1 MSAGAFDG
9 VKVLDFCWVVIGP
22 MLTRYL
28 ADFGASVVRVES
40 KTRMETLRLSQP
52 FKDGV
57 AGENRSG
64 YFSNYNV
71 NKLGITVNMAL
82 PAARE
87 VILPLVSWADVVTD
101 NFTPGT
107 MERWG
112 LAPEDLR
119 RINPRVVSFSA
130 SMLGS
135 GGPHSAQPGYG
146 PVLTSLAGLSH
157 LTGWPDRPP
166 SSPYGAYTDFLLPH
180 LGIAAIAAA
189 LEQAERT
196 GKGTHIELS
205 QLEGS
210 LQYLAPVL
218 LDAQANGRAAQ
229 RQANEDEAMAPHA
242 VYRCAGDD
250 AWCAIA
256 VVSDAHWRA
265 LCGAMSKP
273 LLIEDA
279 RFETLASRKANE
291 AALDAAVEAWTRTL
305 SPGEVMERCQQAGV
319 AAGAVQTCE
328 ALFADP
334 QLRHRGHFVWLEHPE
349 IGVHATDGNAFTLSA
364 TPANY
369 KRPAPLLGQ
378 HTRQVCRELL
388 GLSDERIDEL
398 YETGVLE

>member
-28 ADFGASVVRVES
+28 ADFGASVIRVES
-40 KTRMETLRLSQP
+40 KTRLETLRLSQP

-57 AGENRSG
+57 PGVNRSG

-87 VILPLVSWADVVTD
+87 VILPLVSWADVVAD

-112 LAPEDLR
+112 LGAEDLR
-119 RINPRVVSFSA
+119 RINPRIISFSA
-130 SMLGS
+130 SMLGA
-135 GGPHSAQPGYG
+135 GGPHSSQPGYG

-180 LGIAAIAAA
+180 LAIAAITAA

-196 GKGTHIELS
+196 GKGMHIELS

-229 RQANEDEAMAPHA
+229 RQGNTDPAMAPHA
-242 VYRCAGDD
+242 VYRCEGDD

-256 VVSDAHWRA
+256 CESDARWRA
-265 LCGAMSKP
+265 LCGAMDRGP
-273 LLIEDA
+273 LAEDT
-279 RFETLASRKANE
+279 RFETITARKANE
-291 AALDAAVEAWTRTL
+291 GALDAEVEAWTRTL
-305 SPGEVMERCQQAGV
+305 TPSQVMERCQHAGV
-319 AAGAVQTCE
+319 AAGVVQTCE
-328 ALFADP
+328 DLFADP
-334 QLRHRGHFVWLEHPE
+334 QLRHRGHFVWLDHPE

-364 TPANY
+364 TPAVY
-369 KRPAPLLGQ
+369 ERPAPLLGE
-378 HTRQVCRELL
+378 HTRQVCREVLR
-388 GLSDERIDEL
+388 LSDERIDEL
-398 YETGVLE
+398 YEAGVLE